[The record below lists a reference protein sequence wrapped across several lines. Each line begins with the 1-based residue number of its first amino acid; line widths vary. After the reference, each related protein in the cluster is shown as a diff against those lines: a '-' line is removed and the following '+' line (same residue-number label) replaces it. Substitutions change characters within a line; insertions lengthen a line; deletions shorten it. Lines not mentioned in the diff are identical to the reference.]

1 MYYVIGMLCR
11 YQNRLFPH
19 MMFYPFPQESEYHA
33 RRYLMGVGEGGQE
46 IPPGKA
52 LPLEYNLD
60 YLRGVNFHKG
70 CYLGQELTAR
80 QHRLPYLDLIHVV
93 SVPTGR

>member
-1 MYYVIGMLCR
+1 MVPKQFKRELNFSLHCLIC
-11 YQNRLFPH
+11 
-19 MMFYPFPQESEYHA
+19 QEDEYHA
-33 RRYLMGVGEGGQE
+33 RRCLLGVAEGAQE
-46 IPPGKA
+46 IPTGKA

-80 QHRLPYLDLIHVV
+80 QHRPVKAYL
-93 SVPTGR
+93 SY